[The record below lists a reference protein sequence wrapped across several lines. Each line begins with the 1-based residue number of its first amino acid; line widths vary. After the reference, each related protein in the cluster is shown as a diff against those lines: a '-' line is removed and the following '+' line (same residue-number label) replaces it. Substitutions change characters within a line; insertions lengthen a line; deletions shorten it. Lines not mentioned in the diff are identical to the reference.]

1 MTQFMGNIPVINLTM
16 PIAAT
21 VACTT
26 GINPTAIMVA
36 TVAGATL
43 SISTPM
49 AAGIQA
55 LIMEAGEYRFSDYIK
70 AGLPTAAVFAAA
82 ILYGRHLFFL
92 YINN

>member
-1 MTQFMGNIPVINLTM
+1 
-16 PIAAT
+16 
-21 VACTT
+21 
-26 GINPTAIMVA
+26 MVA

-82 ILYGRHLFFL
+82 YIIWAPFVFPLY
-92 YINN
+92 

>member
-1 MTQFMGNIPVINLTM
+1 M
-16 PIAAT
+16 
-21 VACTT
+21 ACTT

-55 LIMEAGEYRFSDYIK
+55 LIMEEYRFSDYIK

-82 ILYGRHLFFL
+82 YIIWAPFVFPLY
-92 YINN
+92 